1 MEKQIVYVAVMN
13 KQRNIFMLVLHLLGN
28 KGISLITRYNLASF
42 WGKKKKTTN
51 WACTFICM
59 PLQKVSFWEGRVSS
73 SFLVQLTESLCMCC
87 VVQEPYPGGK
97 VGAGSL
103 SLFAEYDMTNSY
115 KQLCKML
122 ILFVK
127 ELLIDLKWLVNIA
140 ECTHLLFLV
149 AKDYRIAYLL
159 GIPYEMKKRT
169 NVHV

>member
-1 MEKQIVYVAVMN
+1 
-13 KQRNIFMLVLHLLGN
+13 
-28 KGISLITRYNLASF
+28 
-42 WGKKKKTTN
+42 
-51 WACTFICM
+51 
-59 PLQKVSFWEGRVSS
+59 
-73 SFLVQLTESLCMCC
+73 MCC

>member
-1 MEKQIVYVAVMN
+1 MSRILPILWKKQIVYVAVMN
-13 KQRNIFMLVLHLLGN
+13 KQRNI
-28 KGISLITRYNLASF
+28 
-42 WGKKKKTTN
+42 
-51 WACTFICM
+51 
-59 PLQKVSFWEGRVSS
+59 
-73 SFLVQLTESLCMCC
+73 TESLCMCC

-97 VGAGSL
+97 IGAGSC

-115 KQLCKML
+115 KEWCKML

-140 ECTHLLFLV
+140 ECTHLLFLI

-159 GIPYEMKKRT
+159 GIPHEMKKRT